1 MILAFQSCYVG
12 STKCTAAVVTKQP
25 ETSEIVGF
33 AEGILDAAIW
43 RVDGKELGGDN
54 LTTVLKFE
62 YSQLVV
68 RISTL
73 VSSPME
79 CTYITLETL
88 QMKGTTESS
97 NELAGQRLVALLT

>member
-1 MILAFQSCYVG
+1 MFYMILAFQSCYVG

-54 LTTVLKFE
+54 LTTVLKFRVQ
-62 YSQLVV
+62 SACGQNFNP
-68 RISTL
+68 RIVPHGVYLHHT
-73 VSSPME
+73 
-79 CTYITLETL
+79 
-88 QMKGTTESS
+88 
-97 NELAGQRLVALLT
+97 